1 MGEATTKTRRRSRK
15 RCPHCSVL
23 FWPDPRTPKQRACS
37 AMECQKERRR
47 ETQSRWRAKN
57 PADAKGRRYRQ
68 DVADAKERL
77 ASRPPDRP
85 PDRPPNQPPDFP
97 WEDVRAVIPPDMYVT
112 IKYFARSWSRLM
124 KDLMET
130 QRVESKGDIGVS
142 SCVAAKDLMETQRV
156 ESKGDIGVSSY
167 AVVKDPIEVG
177 GAPG

>member
-1 MGEATTKTRRRSRK
+1 MGEATTKTKTRRRSRK

-85 PDRPPNQPPDFP
+85 PNQPPDFP

-142 SCVAAKDLMETQRV
+142 S
-156 ESKGDIGVSSY
+156 Y

>member
-1 MGEATTKTRRRSRK
+1 
-15 RCPHCSVL
+15 
-23 FWPDPRTPKQRACS
+23 
-37 AMECQKERRR
+37 
-47 ETQSRWRAKN
+47 
-57 PADAKGRRYRQ
+57 
-68 DVADAKERL
+68 
-77 ASRPPDRP
+77 
-85 PDRPPNQPPDFP
+85 
-97 WEDVRAVIPPDMYVT
+97 MYVT

-130 QRVESKGDIGVS
+130 QRVEIKGDIGVS